1 MNGNFYAEIDFVSC
15 QGGNSFTRT
24 YKINKGSVSLQN
36 NLDRFAFQIKR
47 EFILIGGYLLNGG
60 KA

>member
-1 MNGNFYAEIDFVSC
+1 MMIHAMKYA
-15 QGGNSFTRT
+15 NSP
-24 YKINKGSVSLQN
+24 VSLQN